1 MRCGWSTRPIEP
13 DDDGGFDTDR
23 LPPIALDY
31 VPASQAALRERPYLL
46 NRVARRHP
54 TTQMALFVALLMLP
68 VALVFCSVN
77 LKGWLARVH
86 PPAMPP
92 PVSRPATTAAGT
104 VRAALG
110 SR

>member
-13 DDDGGFDTDR
+13 DDGGFDADR

-31 VPASQAALRERPYLL
+31 VPASQSALRERPYLL
-46 NRVARRHP
+46 NRVARRNP
-54 TTQMALFVALLMLP
+54 TAQLGLFVGLLMLP
-68 VALVFCSVN
+68 IALVFCSVN

-86 PPAMPP
+86 SPATPT
-92 PVSRPATTAAGT
+92 PVSRSASTVAGT
-104 VRAALG
+104 VRPALG